1 MQLRQQFRASLAVLV
16 GFQLITAF
24 GAIGLL
30 SRMTPAIADILNEN
44 EYTIEAA
51 HEMLLVLVRRAFDP
65 GGPEQ
70 EQRFREALTRAKSN
84 ITERG
89 ESEVLAH
96 LESLSTAALEGN
108 PAALDATVEGIR
120 ELVEINREAMR
131 HAESEARRLG
141 TAGAWAAV
149 ILAVAAMAA
158 SVLVS
163 WRLTGRLLDPLG
175 ELFEVTEAA
184 RLGDHFRRCHK
195 GGAIAEMS
203 RLLESV
209 NLLLDQSTARD
220 AVSAASNDGSRAVAL
235 QLLGERPQPAFV
247 VDRQGA
253 IAMSN
258 EAGLAALSGPQAE
271 ELRRELGAAP
281 SGEATGGRLQVTPVG
296 DSELWLC
303 VVR

>member
-1 MQLRQQFRASLAVLV
+1 MQLRQQFRASLAVLA

-30 SRMTPAIADILNEN
+30 SRMTPAIAEILSEN

-70 EQRFREALTRAKSN
+70 EQRFREALARAKNN
-84 ITERG
+84 ITEQG
-89 ESEVLAH
+89 ESEVLAR
-96 LESLSTAALEGN
+96 LESLSLAALEGD
-108 PAALDATVEGIR
+108 PAALDATAEGIR
-120 ELVEINREAMR
+120 RLVKVNREAMR

-149 ILAVAAMAA
+149 ILALAAMAA

-163 WRLTGRLLDPLG
+163 RWLAGRMLDPLG

-184 RLGDHFRRCHK
+184 RLGDNFRRCHRR
-195 GGAIAEMS
+195 GATAEMG

-209 NLLLDQSTARD
+209 NLLLDQRNARE

-235 QLLGERPQPAFV
+235 YLLSERPQPAFV

-253 IAMSN
+253 VAMSN
-258 EAGLAALSGPQAE
+258 AAGLEALSGPQAE
-271 ELRRELGAAP
+271 DLRRELNAAP
-281 SGEATGGRLQVTPVG
+281 SGEALRGRLQVTPVR